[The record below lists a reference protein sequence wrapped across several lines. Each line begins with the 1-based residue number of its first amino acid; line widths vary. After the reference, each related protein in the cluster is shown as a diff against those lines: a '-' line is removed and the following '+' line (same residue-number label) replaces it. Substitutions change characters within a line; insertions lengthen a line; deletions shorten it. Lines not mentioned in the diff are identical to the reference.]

1 MTLAVAAVS
10 RAYGWR
16 WYVLPPVTGVAM
28 TLLLL
33 GAVLVAPR
41 EAVEGEVQ
49 RIFYIHVPAALAAYL
64 AFTITFVASI
74 LLLWRRDMRYD
85 PIARS
90 AAGVG
95 VLFIAINLA
104 TGAIWGKP
112 IWGVYWTWD
121 ARLTSTLVLL
131 LIFIGYLLARGLASR
146 TDEQAARYASVFAII
161 GFLDI
166 PLIHFAV
173 DWWRTLHPQRIVFR
187 PESALP
193 GEMLLVLFVG
203 IFAVSVLAVWLIVL
217 RADTEAMAA
226 RAEALNAELDRFEG
240 A

>member
-1 MTLAVAAVS
+1 
-10 RAYGWR
+10 
-16 WYVLPPVTGVAM
+16 M

-90 AAGVG
+90 SAGVA

-104 TGAIWGKP
+104 TGASSG
-112 IWGVYWTWD
+112 
-121 ARLTSTLVLL
+121 
-131 LIFIGYLLARGLASR
+131 
-146 TDEQAARYASVFAII
+146 
-161 GFLDI
+161 
-166 PLIHFAV
+166 
-173 DWWRTLHPQRIVFR
+173 
-187 PESALP
+187 
-193 GEMLLVLFVG
+193 
-203 IFAVSVLAVWLIVL
+203 
-217 RADTEAMAA
+217 
-226 RAEALNAELDRFEG
+226 
-240 A
+240 

>member
-1 MTLAVAAVS
+1 MTVALAAVS

-16 WYVLPPVTGVAM
+16 WQVLPPATGVAVM
-28 TLLLL
+28 ALLL

-49 RIFYIHVPAALAAYL
+49 RLFYIHVPAVLAAYL
-64 AFTITFVASI
+64 AFSVTFVASI
-74 LLLWRRDMRYD
+74 LLLWTRNMRYD
-85 PIARS
+85 PVSRA

-95 VLFIAINLA
+95 VLFIALNLA

-131 LIFIGYLLARGLASR
+131 LIFVGYLLARGLSSR
-146 TDEQAARYASVFAII
+146 TDEQAARYAAVFAII

-173 DWWRTLHPQRIVFR
+173 EWWRTLHPQPIVLR
-187 PESALP
+187 SALP
-193 GEMLLVLFVG
+193 GEMLAVLFVG
-203 IFAVSVLAVWLIVL
+203 IAAISLLAVWLIVL
-217 RADTEAMAA
+217 RAETETMAA
-226 RAEALNAELDRFEG
+226 RAEALGAELDRFEG